1 MKREFITM
9 SPNQLLARHLET
21 ANAVARESV
30 IRGKDLTQRQRE
42 FLAKAGCLIEV
53 MKGWYLLAP
62 PGVDTGDTTLWHGN
76 FLAFL
81 GFYLEERFGKDYC
94 LTAESSLD
102 LWAGQTRTP
111 AQVII
116 MTREGGNNR
125 IELAFGTS
133 LITYRDEARVPAQPA
148 KFRGLNVMSP
158 GMALA
163 RVSPTYFEKD
173 RASAEILLRIAD
185 GQEIAR
191 GLLEFGKT
199 APANRVIG
207 ALQAIGQ
214 EEKAQKV
221 LEILSLGRLT
231 VKPEN
236 PFSNSGALISP
247 HLLIRSP
254 YAGRTHALWSEMRNT
269 VIENFPPPPGERI
282 SKEAYLKQ
290 AAGIYTNDAYN
301 SLSIEGYV
309 VTAELIER
317 IRSGAFHQDTPEA
330 RQPKDAMAAKG
341 YCLAHEGVLRSI
353 GRIFD
358 GENPGRVVDRDLQTW
373 YAQLHQPY
381 VDAGI
386 IPASALA
393 GYRERSVYIRNSLHV
408 PPPREAVPDAMEAL
422 FAALSGEDHP
432 GVRAVLGHFACVFIH
447 PYPDGNGR
455 IGSFLMNAMLASG
468 GYPWTVIRV
477 TRRADYMAALEE
489 ASTKGDIA
497 AFSRFV
503 AQEMQVDWSKT
514 EIRPWGDA
522 D

>member
-1 MKREFITM
+1 M
-9 SPNQLLARHLET
+9 
-21 ANAVARESV
+21 
-30 IRGKDLTQRQRE
+30 
-42 FLAKAGCLIEV
+42 
-53 MKGWYLLAP
+53 
-62 PGVDTGDTTLWHGN
+62 DTGDTTLWHGN

-254 YAGRTHALWSEMRNT
+254 YAGRM
-269 VIENFPPPPGERI
+269 
-282 SKEAYLKQ
+282 
-290 AAGIYTNDAYN
+290 
-301 SLSIEGYV
+301 
-309 VTAELIER
+309 
-317 IRSGAFHQDTPEA
+317 RSGRKCGTP
-330 RQPKDAMAAKG
+330 
-341 YCLAHEGVLRSI
+341 
-353 GRIFD
+353 
-358 GENPGRVVDRDLQTW
+358 
-373 YAQLHQPY
+373 
-381 VDAGI
+381 
-386 IPASALA
+386 
-393 GYRERSVYIRNSLHV
+393 
-408 PPPREAVPDAMEAL
+408 
-422 FAALSGEDHP
+422 
-432 GVRAVLGHFACVFIH
+432 
-447 PYPDGNGR
+447 
-455 IGSFLMNAMLASG
+455 
-468 GYPWTVIRV
+468 
-477 TRRADYMAALEE
+477 
-489 ASTKGDIA
+489 
-497 AFSRFV
+497 
-503 AQEMQVDWSKT
+503 
-514 EIRPWGDA
+514 
-522 D
+522 

>member
-1 MKREFITM
+1 M
-9 SPNQLLARHLET
+9 SPNQLLARHLEA

-30 IRGKDLTQRQRE
+30 VRGKDLTQRQRE

-62 PGVDTGDTTLWHGN
+62 PGVDAGDTTLWHGN
-76 FLAFL
+76 FWAFL
-81 GFYLEERFGKDYC
+81 GFYLEERFGKGYC
-94 LTAESSLD
+94 LTAETSLD

-111 AQVII
+111 AQVIV

-133 LITYRDEARVPAQPA
+133 VLTYRDEARMPAQPT
-148 KFRGLNVMSP
+148 KIRGLNVMSP

-173 RASAEILLRIAD
+173 RASVEILLRIAD
-185 GQEIAR
+185 EQEIAR
-191 GLLEFGKT
+191 GLLEFGKI

-214 EEKAQKV
+214 QEKAQKM
-221 LEILSLGRLT
+221 LEILSLARLT

-236 PFSNSGALISP
+236 PFLDSGALISP
-247 HLLIRSP
+247 QVLVRSP
-254 YAGRTHALWSEMRNT
+254 YAGRVHALWSEMRNT
-269 VIENFPPPPGERI
+269 VIENFPAPPGEQV
-282 SKEAYLKQ
+282 SKEGYLKH
-290 AAGIYTNDAYN
+290 ATDIYTNDAYN

-309 VTAELIER
+309 VTTELIER
-317 IRSGAFHQDTPEA
+317 IRSGTFDEDTSEV
-330 RQPKDAMAAKG
+330 RKQKDAMAAKG
-341 YCLAHEGVLRSI
+341 YYLAHEGVLRSI
-353 GRIFD
+353 ERIFD
-358 GENPGRVVDRDLQTW
+358 GETPGAVVDRDLQAW

-386 IPASALA
+386 IPAYTLA
-393 GYRERSVYIRNSLHV
+393 GYRERSVYIRNSMHV

-422 FAALSGEDHP
+422 FAALIREEHP
-432 GVRAVLGHFACVFIH
+432 GVRAVLGHFTFVFIH

-455 IGSFLMNAMLASG
+455 IGRFLMNAMLASG
-468 GYPWTVIRV
+468 GYPWTVIRL

-489 ASTKGDIA
+489 ASTKGNIA

-503 AQEMQVDWSKT
+503 AQETQVDWSK
-514 EIRPWGDA
+514 IDA
-522 D
+522 SR